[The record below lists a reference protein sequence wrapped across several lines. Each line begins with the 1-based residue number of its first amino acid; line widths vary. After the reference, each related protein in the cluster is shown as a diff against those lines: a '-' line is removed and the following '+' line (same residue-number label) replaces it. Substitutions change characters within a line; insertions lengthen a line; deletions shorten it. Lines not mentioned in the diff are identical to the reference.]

1 MANSVPTNHFVDKNT
16 LLAQDLARN
25 RQITLNLQQKFAPI
39 SDALWSEHQQAL
51 YPDMLQVRNPPS
63 LVNLLANTLESTNQT
78 DSLQL
83 EALGMTNLLTITD
96 QDTAN
101 YILDRLNDDDINN
114 MNQNFPSILKTIKTK
129 YTNMNK
135 DKFIDIVK
143 SKQSYIPEHDITE
156 RGQRRQ
162 NSEAQLKAQQKND
175 YEEVLSQP
183 SRDAEVRAMREHD
196 RMSAPRERG
205 VKAPVER
212 DTLHYPEI
220 YDERNVTPQKKNPM
234 LDTPNKM
241 KKDYGALISEGEVK
255 TTNEEEEKAL
265 QAIKKKVEN
274 FRTNQDVRDYIKEFS
289 GRSVLKLNRPQLNII
304 GIRLGYNDKMGGE
317 DGVGVTT

>member
-1 MANSVPTNHFVDKNT
+1 
-16 LLAQDLARN
+16 
-25 RQITLNLQQKFAPI
+25 
-39 SDALWSEHQQAL
+39 
-51 YPDMLQVRNPPS
+51 
-63 LVNLLANTLESTNQT
+63 
-78 DSLQL
+78 
-83 EALGMTNLLTITD
+83 MTNLLTITD

-114 MNQNFPSILKTIKTK
+114 MNQHFPSILKTIKTK

-183 SRDAEVRAMREHD
+183 SRDAEVRAMRAHN

-212 DTLHYPEI
+212 ETLHYPEI
-220 YDERNVTPQKKNPM
+220 YDERNVIHPRKRTRCW
-234 LDTPNKM
+234 
-241 KKDYGALISEGEVK
+241 IHR
-255 TTNEEEEKAL
+255 
-265 QAIKKKVEN
+265 IK
-274 FRTNQDVRDYIKEFS
+274 
-289 GRSVLKLNRPQLNII
+289 
-304 GIRLGYNDKMGGE
+304 
-317 DGVGVTT
+317 